1 MLINCT
7 NTVDRDDVFVINP
20 PVILPKGTRF
30 SYHDRYY
37 VVEEIFYDD
46 ENGCID
52 YNVSP
57 DRQRGTKGLDAKVLE
72 FCRNNQKLQAVKY
85 VKEVSDVGLKEAKG
99 FVDGLCAKY
108 GIR

>member
-7 NTVDRDDVFVINP
+7 NTVDQDDVFVINP

-37 VVEEIFYDD
+37 VIEEIFYDD

-57 DRQRGTKGLDAKVLE
+57 DLYRGIKSLDAKVLE
-72 FCRNNQKLQAVKY
+72 FCRNNQKLQAIKY
-85 VKEVSDVGLKEAKG
+85 VKEVSDIGLKDAKDY
-99 FVDGLCAKY
+99 VDDLCVRYGL
-108 GIR
+108 R